1 MATATLATLIPL
13 NDGNITVTGLA
24 LSGVPTAGATVTG
37 TLLDEKGAVV
47 SALENVTL
55 LDVQGTPG
63 SYTAFIP
70 GTFTAPPGNYLL
82 KINANKNGA
91 LFFTEQAVV
100 VPFFSTTSPMPVG
113 AFTTVAA
120 LKQFAGKK
128 AEDRTMDDLF
138 FRLINRF
145 GAYALNLCNRKSF
158 LEIDYSEKFN
168 GNGGTRVSPMYA
180 FATSPITSIT
190 SLTVDG
196 KTIPACPDDVRPGY
210 AFDNFTVYLRG
221 YSLCRGVQ
229 NISLTYTAGLTTI
242 PVELEQACIDAC
254 IFWLNKRDFL
264 GKSSVNVAGE
274 TVAFDKSDLPE
285 TASVVLKQF
294 TRRK

>member
-1 MATATLATLIPL
+1 MATATSATLIPL

-24 LSGVPTAGATVTG
+24 LSGVPTAGATVTA
-37 TLLDEKGAVV
+37 TLLDERGAVV
-47 SALENVTL
+47 SALENVAM

-63 SYTAFIP
+63 NYTAFIA
-70 GTFTAPPGNYLL
+70 GTFTAAPGFYLL
-82 KINANKNGA
+82 KVNAVKNGA
-91 LFFTEQAVV
+91 LFFTEQPVT
-100 VPFFSTTSPMPVG
+100 VPFFSTTAPMPVG

-120 LKQFAGKK
+120 LKQFFGKRP
-128 AEDRTMDDLF
+128 EDRTMDDLF

-145 GAYALNLCNRKSF
+145 VAYSLNACNRKSF
-158 LEIDYSEKFN
+158 LVSTYTEKYN
-168 GNGGTRVSPMYA
+168 GNGGFRLSPKYA
-180 FATSPITSIT
+180 FATSPIVSIA

-196 KTIPACPDDVRPGY
+196 IAVPACPDAIRPGY
-210 AFDNFTVYLRG
+210 AFDDFTVYLRG
-221 YSLCRGVQ
+221 HSPCRGIQ
-229 NISLTYTAGLTTI
+229 NVALVYDAGLETI

-254 IFWLNKRDFL
+254 IFWLNKRDYL

-285 TASVVLKQF
+285 TAAVVLKQF